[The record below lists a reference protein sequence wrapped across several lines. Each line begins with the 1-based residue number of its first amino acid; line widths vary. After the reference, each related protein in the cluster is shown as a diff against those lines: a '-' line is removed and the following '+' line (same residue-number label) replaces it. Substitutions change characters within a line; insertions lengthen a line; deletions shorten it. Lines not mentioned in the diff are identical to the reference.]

1 MTELFTSTPFTL
13 TKPTRSAH
21 IGGLFLIF
29 CASHSLAQV
38 PVPVPVP
45 ADTAAATVTPIP
57 APTDGSWA
65 PGLNVPATLPAIKRW
80 PKLTDRQK
88 QALAPLRDQWDTL
101 TPQQRTKW
109 LNISDTF
116 LQLSDDEQLTMH
128 GRMSEWARLSAKDRN
143 AARFNFNSTR
153 SLSIDDKRAQW
164 EAYQSLPDQDK
175 QQLSSGPKPPIKSA
189 ARTTLPANNRLVS
202 PPALPVNTP
211 KGIPLVAPS
220 QPVDP
225 KTLLP
230 KPGSQ

>member
-1 MTELFTSTPFTL
+1 MTELFTSTPFKRL
-13 TKPTRSAH
+13 ESSRSAH
-21 IGGLFLIF
+21 IGWLFLIF

-38 PVPVPVP
+38 PVPVP
-45 ADTAAATVTPIP
+45 ADTAAATVTPTP

-65 PGLNVPATLPAIKRW
+65 SSSIVPATPPAVKRW

-88 QALAPLRDQWDTL
+88 QALAPLRDQWDNL
-101 TPQQRTKW
+101 TAQQRTKW

-116 LQLSDDEQLTMH
+116 LELSDDEQLTMH

-220 QPVDP
+220 QPIDP